1 MLDATIFRWFP
12 PLRAAW
18 APRGQQARV
27 PITGQ
32 NAKRTLWGAIH
43 IRTGHRI
50 LGRSHRM
57 RQEDFQAF
65 LRVLRRRYAGRPL
78 WILLDMAPCH
88 RAVRSQA
95 LAARLGIR
103 LLWLP
108 KQCSELNGMDH
119 LWRELKRLRAANR
132 QYRTVDAE
140 VDAAEAWVLGLTRT
154 QALRK
159 AGMLTKKFWLRH
171 FRQDFC
177 RPT

>member
-1 MLDATIFRWFP
+1 MLDATICRWFP

-18 APRGQQARV
+18 AARGQQAHV
-27 PITGQ
+27 PITGR

-43 IRTGHRI
+43 VRTGHCVV
-50 LGRSHRM
+50 GRSIRM
-57 RQEDFQAF
+57 RQQDFQTF
-65 LRVLRRRYAGRPL
+65 LRELRRRYRGRPL
-78 WILLDMAPCH
+78 WLLLDMAPCH
-88 RAVRSQA
+88 MAVRSQA
-95 LAARLGIR
+95 LAARLGVV

-132 QYRTVDAE
+132 QYPTIDAE

-159 AGMLTKKFWLRH
+159 AGMLTRTFWLRH
-171 FRQDFC
+171 FRQNFC
-177 RPT
+177 QPT